1 MDRLIC
7 MEAFVRVADA
17 PGFAEAARRWG
28 RSKAVV
34 SKYVAHLEQLLG
46 VALLQRSTRAVSL
59 TEAGQTH
66 YDSCRELLEL
76 LRVSEERLKSE
87 HAAPQGPLR
96 VSAPPGFFTDARC
109 DVLASFL
116 RRCPE
121 VRVRLSVTTRLTDLV
136 DERIDVAVRV
146 TKPEDSSLIARRIA
160 PVHMAVVASPDYLR
174 AHGTPDTVHDLA
186 SHDGI
191 VDESFSF
198 CGRWPF
204 RCPEGPEVVEVR
216 GHASTND
223 PFTGA
228 DLARAGL
235 GVALLPYVIIAPMLE
250 QGSLVELFPG
260 QVDGA
265 ASLYAVTSQREHIPA
280 SARAFIDHL
289 KRELPPILGREV
301 S

>member
-1 MDRLIC
+1 MDRLTC

-34 SKYVAHLEQLLG
+34 SKYVAHLEQQLG
-46 VALLQRSTRAVSL
+46 VALFQRSTRAVSL

-96 VSAPPGFFTDARC
+96 VSAPPGFFTGSRS

-116 RRCPE
+116 RAYPE
-121 VRVRLSVTTRLTDLV
+121 VRLRLAVTNRLTDLV

-160 PVHMAVVASPDYLR
+160 PLHMAVVASPAYLGAR
-174 AHGTPDTVHDLA
+174 GMPDTVHDLA
-186 SHDGI
+186 EHDGI
-191 VDESFSF
+191 VDESVSF
-198 CGRWPF
+198 RSRWPF
-204 RCPEGPEVVEVR
+204 RTADGPTVVEVR
-216 GHASTND
+216 GHANTND

-228 DLARAGL
+228 DLALAGL
-235 GVALLPYVIIAPMLE
+235 GVALLPFMLVAPMVQ
-250 QGSLVELFPG
+250 QGRLVELFPD
-260 QVDGA
+260 QFD
-265 ASLYAVTSQREHIPA
+265 ASASVYAVTSQREHLPA
-280 SARAFIDHL
+280 SARTFIDHL
-289 KRELPPILGREV
+289 KRELPPILGRAA